1 MDDAKNAK
9 ISGIV
14 PPIITAFDKEGNV
27 DEKAQREVVSFLKQ
41 YVQGFYACGTY
52 GSGPLMNV
60 KQRKKCAEVI
70 VDETGGEI
78 PVVVHVGATA
88 TSTCIELG
96 KHAQEIGATAVAAV
110 PPYYFR
116 HTEGEVLFHF
126 QRLVESVE
134 LPVYIYNNPKTTG
147 FSVSPRFLNELAKIG
162 VRGVKDSSFDILTFY
177 GFLRAVKA
185 KDDFAFI
192 IGTEAFILPAVPMGA
207 QASIAGLGN
216 AIPEPVVELFE
227 TVKRG
232 DLEKARPLQMKI
244 LDLRDIVHY
253 GPTVPV
259 VQAILKERGVN
270 SGYPKMP
277 FQEIDEDLRKRVM
290 EDLGKFGVL

>member
-1 MDDAKNAK
+1 MGAATSRK

-14 PPIITAFDKEGNV
+14 PPVITAFDKRGNV
-27 DEKAQREVVSFLKQ
+27 DEKAQREVIAFLKQ
-41 YVQGFYACGTY
+41 YVQGFYVCGTY

-60 KQRKKCAEVI
+60 EQRKKCAEVVI
-70 VDETGGEI
+70 DEVNGEI

-88 TSTCIELG
+88 TADCIELG
-96 KHAQEIGATAVAAV
+96 KHAQETGAAAVAAV
-110 PPYYFR
+110 PPYYFQHKER
-116 HTEGEVLFHF
+116 EVKFHF
-126 QRLVESVE
+126 QQLIESVE

-147 FSVSPRFLNELAKIG
+147 FSVSPQFLNELAQIG
-162 VRGVKDSSFDILTFY
+162 LKGVKDSSFSIMTFY
-177 GFLRAVKA
+177 DFVRTVE

-192 IGTEAFILPAVPMGA
+192 VGTEAFILPTVPMGA

-232 DLEKARPLQMKI
+232 DLEKARPLQNKV
-244 LDLRDIVHY
+244 LSLRDIVHY
-253 GPTVPV
+253 GPTLTV

-277 FQEIDEDLRKRVM
+277 FREIDEDLRKKVV
-290 EDLGKFGVL
+290 EDLRRLDVL

>member
-1 MDDAKNAK
+1 MGAATSRE

-14 PPIITAFDKEGNV
+14 PPVITAFDKRGNV
-27 DEKAQREVVSFLKQ
+27 DEKAQREVIAFLKQ
-41 YVQGFYACGTY
+41 YVQGFYVCGTY

-60 KQRKKCAEVI
+60 EQRKKCAEVVI
-70 VDETGGEI
+70 DEVNGEI

-88 TSTCIELG
+88 TADCIELG
-96 KHAQEIGATAVAAV
+96 KHAQETGAAAVAAV
-110 PPYYFR
+110 PPYYFQHKER
-116 HTEGEVLFHF
+116 EVKFHF
-126 QRLVESVE
+126 QQLIESVE

-147 FSVSPRFLNELAKIG
+147 FSVSPQFLNELAQIG
-162 VRGVKDSSFDILTFY
+162 LKGVKDSSFSIMTFY
-177 GFLRAVKA
+177 DFVRTVE

-192 IGTEAFILPAVPMGA
+192 VGTEAFILPTVPMGA

-232 DLEKARPLQMKI
+232 DLEKARPLQNKV
-244 LDLRDIVHY
+244 LSLRDIVHY
-253 GPTVPV
+253 GPTLTV

-277 FQEIDEDLRKRVM
+277 FREIDEDLRKKVV
-290 EDLGKFGVL
+290 EDLRRLDVL

>member
-1 MDDAKNAK
+1 MGAATSRK

-14 PPIITAFDKEGNV
+14 PPVITAFDKRGNV
-27 DEKAQREVVSFLKQ
+27 DEKAQREVIAFLKQ
-41 YVQGFYACGTY
+41 YVQGFYVCGTY

-60 KQRKKCAEVI
+60 EQRKKCAEVVI
-70 VDETGGEI
+70 DEVDGEI

-88 TSTCIELG
+88 TADCIELG
-96 KHAQEIGATAVAAV
+96 KHAQEIGATAIAAV

-116 HTEGEVLFHF
+116 HNEQEVKFHF
-126 QRLVESVE
+126 QQLIESVE

-147 FSVSPRFLNELAKIG
+147 FSVSPRFLNELAQIG
-162 VRGVKDSSFDILTFY
+162 LKGVKDSSFCIMTFY
-177 GFLRAVKA
+177 DFVRTVK
-185 KDDFAFI
+185 KDGFAFI
-192 IGTEAFILPAVPMGA
+192 VGTEAFILPAVPMGA

-232 DLEKARPLQMKI
+232 DLEKARSLQN
-244 LDLRDIVHY
+244 LVLSLRDIVHY
-253 GPTVPV
+253 GPTLTV

-277 FQEIDEDLRKRVM
+277 FREIDEDLRKKVV
-290 EDLGKFGVL
+290 EDLKRFDVL